1 MARIGL
7 DLDGVCYKFVD
18 AFRSHL
24 FFQKGIPLE
33 KMPPA
38 TRWEFYEDWGFS
50 LAEYKSL
57 IVDGTKY
64 GDLFWKGDMY
74 EGCKEVIDYLYHVR
88 QDEIVFVTSRSIKT
102 QPNLAEYAT
111 FYWLNDVAG
120 LPYHELILTDDKFG
134 LGLDVLFDD
143 APYQFEKHEN
153 AGEHGVIFDQPWNW
167 HVAHAPRVYG
177 WTGVLNYVKEKF
189 PSSVTKM

>member
-1 MARIGL
+1 
-7 DLDGVCYKFVD
+7 
-18 AFRSHL
+18 
-24 FFQKGIPLE
+24 
-33 KMPPA
+33 MPPA